1 MLAAHQGK
9 SAGIDAL
16 GTATRERGVQPL
28 VGVATTGGRKSP
40 PAPPYSS
47 RTASSGDAN
56 SPMYRMPRS
65 STGAIAGSVSPPFF
79 GL

>member
-9 SAGIDAL
+9 CAGIDAL
-16 GTATRERGVQPL
+16 GAATRERRVQRP
-28 VGVATTGGRKSP
+28 VGVATSGRESP

-56 SPMYRMPRS
+56 SPMYRIPRS